1 MELAKLIGIGVVL
14 GISTAIPGVSAG
26 TLAVVFNIYD
36 RLVSVVT
43 LNVKKI
49 AAAWKFLLPLI
60 IGGVAGIFLFS
71 RLVTMLF
78 ETHPVQTFWFFSGI
92 IAGSLPMVYR
102 RACRS
107 GSPFPSLPSAI
118 CAIVAFLLMVLMVLA
133 RPSPQA
139 LPHTALTPEVLGTLA
154 AGGALAG
161 LAMIIPGTSGSFVLL
176 VIGLY
181 RTAVQAVA
189 DLNIPLIVPLAAG
202 AVFGLFA
209 GAALVRYLLAKAP
222 RVTYGTVLGLVAG
235 SLIVLFPGG
244 LGSGIG
250 AAVSLAV
257 AFAGFFVSYAA
268 GRGRDAAV

>member
-1 MELAKLIGIGVVL
+1 
-14 GISTAIPGVSAG
+14 
-26 TLAVVFNIYD
+26 
-36 RLVSVVT
+36 
-43 LNVKKI
+43 
-49 AAAWKFLLPLI
+49 
-60 IGGVAGIFLFS
+60 
-71 RLVTMLF
+71 
-78 ETHPVQTFWFFSGI
+78 
-92 IAGSLPMVYR
+92 MVYR
-102 RACRS
+102 RACRP
-107 GSPFPSLPSAI
+107 GSPFPSLPAAI
-118 CAIVAFLLMVLMVLA
+118 CAVVAFLLMALMVLA
-133 RPSPQA
+133 RPSPQTP
-139 LPHTALTPEVLGTLA
+139 LHTALTPEVLGTLA

-161 LAMIIPGTSGSFVLL
+161 VAMIIPGTSGSFVLL

-189 DLNIPLIVPLAAG
+189 DLNIPLIAPLAAG

-250 AAVSLAV
+250 AAVSLAA

-268 GRGRDAAV
+268 GRERNTAV